1 MRTVKRIF
9 PFIIVLAVLCSAL
22 TMIIS
27 AANTSTTKLAT
38 VIYKLDLSDNY
49 YIEGSTYTPAGASS
63 SYYTYGSTDYLMYY
77 LNINP
82 NAVSMVF
89 YLTEN
94 NQYKLLKANST
105 SSTFTLLTI
114 DADLDLKVIYRCY
127 NGYFRFGY
135 NKTNVTIDPE
145 NYIGA
150 ARAFAYAYANR
161 TGTGT
166 STKYATDYFAVSNSS
181 TQIVNEAIVT
191 GVIGDVYQGIISEDG
206 YIHATNSRYTYSL
219 VNGTLEVS
227 FGIQS
232 NLSGV
237 DYNERGLYLHYQLL
251 DQQIT
256 IPSVGASKTYTYD
269 FGQVQIFNNVQ
280 NNNEGSISFFIFF
293 NGTQYADL
301 SDPLHAFVTAILLQA
316 FDVVEFN
323 DSQFI
328 WATKATI
335 DQDIQISIY
344 NGELVIIDQLGHI
357 ISFIE
362 DSTTVDLSEPGYE
375 TVFGLIDT
383 QDLLDAKRLIDNVDL
398 QSHVTGVN
406 FIIAVADYAFI
417 NPLFSTIFFS
427 ILFAFSLSI
436 MVIKGLRR

>member
-49 YIEGSTYTPAGASS
+49 YIEGSTYTPSGGSS
-63 SYYTYGSTDYLMYY
+63 GYYTYGSVDYLMYY

-105 SSTFTLLTI
+105 SQTYSVLTI
-114 DADLDLKVIYRCY
+114 DSDLDLKVIYRCY
-127 NGYFRFGY
+127 NGYFRFGF
-135 NKTNVTIDPE
+135 NKTTVTVDPE
-145 NYIGA
+145 DYIGA

-161 TGTGT
+161 IGTGT
-166 STKYATDYFAVSNSS
+166 STKYATDMFAVSNSS

-237 DYNERGLYLHYQLL
+237 EYNERGLFLHYMLT
-251 DQQIT
+251 DQEIT
-256 IPSVGASKTYTYD
+256 IPAVGSSQTYTYD

-293 NGTQYADL
+293 NGTQYANL
-301 SDPLHAFVTAILLQA
+301 NDPLHAFVTAILLQA

-323 DSQFI
+323 DTQFI

-344 NGELVIIDQLGHI
+344 NGELVIINQLGHI

-362 DSTTVDLSEPGYE
+362 DNTTVDLSVPGE
-375 TVFGLIDT
+375 DE
-383 QDLLDAKRLIDNVDL
+383 LLDMIETDSINQIINNYQSFDLSNYMGGMTALMYMSIPWTHNSFFKSVCALLI
-398 QSHVTGVN
+398 T
-406 FIIAVADYAFI
+406 
-417 NPLFSTIFFS
+417 FFAL
-427 ILFAFSLSI
+427 IV
-436 MVIKGLRR
+436 VIRGLRR